1 MKTIQSIKVIALV
14 FTLVATLSGCDQGIT
29 LQTYYV
35 DHELQP
41 GFTTLDIPTSFLE
54 LDEDSLSQEEIDA
67 YESIDKLN
75 MLAFIVNDENKT
87 QFETEV
93 ETVRTILKD
102 PKYDELLRGGSAK
115 DGKFVVKFLGDPD
128 KLDELILF
136 GYSNE
141 QGFALVRVLGDDMNA
156 NQIVKLITSVQ
167 QSGGQDDQIAKFMDF
182 LQ

>member
-1 MKTIQSIKVIALV
+1 MINFQSIKISAIVFILIAT
-14 FTLVATLSGCDQGIT
+14 FTSCNQGIT

-41 GFTTLDIPTSFLE
+41 GFTTLDIPTSLLD
-54 LDEDSLSQEEIDA
+54 LDEEDLSQEQLEA

-75 MLAFIVNDENKT
+75 MLAFLVDDKNEQ
-87 QFETEV
+87 QFKTEV
-93 ETVRTILKD
+93 ETVKTILND
-102 PKYDELLRGGSAK
+102 PKYEELIRGGSVR

-136 GYSNE
+136 GYSTT

-156 NQIVKLITSVQ
+156 NQIVNLVTSVQ
-167 QSGGQDDQIAKFMDF
+167 KSGMDDDQIAQFMNF
-182 LQ
+182 FK